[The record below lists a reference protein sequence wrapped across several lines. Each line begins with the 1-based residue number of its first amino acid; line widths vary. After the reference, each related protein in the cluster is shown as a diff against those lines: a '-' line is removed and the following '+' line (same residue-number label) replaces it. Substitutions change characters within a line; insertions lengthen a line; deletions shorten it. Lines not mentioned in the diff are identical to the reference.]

1 MKLVYDTIIACR
13 NTSSKNDKVAIL
25 TEQKDNTELRE
36 FLRVCYEPRIN
47 FYQKKIDMKLV
58 STTKDKFQH
67 SRFDAKMIAHIVEQL
82 NGRKVTGNEAKAW
95 LADLYSRLRTKEEQ
109 ELLVM
114 LIERDVK
121 AGFSESTINKV
132 FGEIITEVPYMRCS
146 LPKDSNID
154 KFDWKRG
161 VYSQIKADGMFA
173 NISHF
178 DDGTVRIESRNGS
191 PFPLDHFGEIV
202 ENVQRYVPRGYQL
215 HGELLMLRGRIS
227 GFEVLDR
234 QTGNGMFNKI
244 LKDGEFDG
252 SLYTPMYETWDII
265 PLTEAKL
272 KNKYKTPYEARFALL
287 KKCIPVSHTTSF
299 LSIIETRIVNSLA
312 EANAHYREALERGLE
327 GTIVKSAD
335 AIWKD
340 STSKDQVKM
349 KLEFEV
355 DLEVEGY
362 EEGNGKAAGTLGA
375 LRCRTSDGQ
384 LKVKVGSGFTDAMR
398 RDIWER
404 KDLKIITVKANSIM
418 PPENKDTYSLFLP
431 IFVEERNDKKTADD
445 LARVQAQYEAAIGS
459 M

>member
-25 TEQKDNTELRE
+25 TKQKDNADLRE

-47 FYQKKIDMKLV
+47 FYISKVPAPKAGDAEGPWKFNRELLESIIEKLAE
-58 STTKDKFQH
+58 
-67 SRFDAKMIAHIVEQL
+67 RRL
-82 NGRKVTGNEAKAW
+82 TGNKAKDW
-95 LADLYSRLRTKEEQ
+95 LAFCHYQLENEWEREMLT
-109 ELLVM
+109 M

-146 LPKDSNID
+146 LPKDSNIN

-178 DDGTVRIESRNGS
+178 DNGTVRIESRNGS
-191 PFPLDHFGEIV
+191 PFPLDYFEGIV
-202 ENVQRYVPRGYQL
+202 ADVKKYVPPGAQL
-215 HGELLMLRGRIS
+215 HGELLMMS
-227 GFEVLDR
+227 GGKYLDR
-234 QTGNGMFNKI
+234 QTGNGLFNKI
-244 LKDGEFDG
+244 LKGGDFDTKK
-252 SLYTPMYETWDII
+252 YTPVYEAWDII
-265 PLTEAKL
+265 PLDEARL
-272 KNKYKTPYEARFALL
+272 KNKYKVPYANRFATL
-287 KKCIPVSHTTSF
+287 KMYLPDTFSSAFHHIR
-299 LSIIETRIVNSLA
+299 IIETRIVNSLA

-335 AIWKD
+335 AIWQD

-375 LRCRTSDGQ
+375 LRCRTSDGK

-445 LARVQAQYEAAIGS
+445 LARVLAQYEAAIGS